1 MRTIFY
7 GTPRIAVPFLEL
19 LARRTT
25 VCAVISQPD
34 QPSGRDLK
42 TLPTP
47 VKSCALDLGLTVLQ
61 PEKPSSIAVE
71 LGGLRADLAVVVAYG
86 RLLRKDLL
94 AVPRWGTLNV
104 HFSLLPRYR
113 GAAPVQWS
121 LIRGETKT
129 GVTLFW
135 LDEGMDTGPILLQ
148 KQADIA
154 PEDDAPVLFERL
166 TSLGLS
172 SLEEALAELETGV
185 LRKNPQVG
193 EGSLA
198 PLLTRKDA
206 RLTFDRDALELHNLV
221 RGVRVWPRAYLEL
234 KTPVSRMLVLKTA
247 VGEPGPADGPP
258 AGTIIRIERERG
270 FLVQCTGRSRLWLL
284 TVQPEGKKP
293 VPAADFLNGLRLG
306 AGDLLS
312 LR

>member
-1 MRTIFY
+1 M
-7 GTPRIAVPFLEL
+7 PFLEL

-172 SLEEALAELETGV
+172 SLEEALAELEAGV

-234 KTPVSRMLVLKTA
+234 KTPSR
-247 VGEPGPADGPP
+247 
-258 AGTIIRIERERG
+258 
-270 FLVQCTGRSRLWLL
+270 CWCSRRR
-284 TVQPEGKKP
+284 TQ
-293 VPAADFLNGLRLG
+293 
-306 AGDLLS
+306 
-312 LR
+312 